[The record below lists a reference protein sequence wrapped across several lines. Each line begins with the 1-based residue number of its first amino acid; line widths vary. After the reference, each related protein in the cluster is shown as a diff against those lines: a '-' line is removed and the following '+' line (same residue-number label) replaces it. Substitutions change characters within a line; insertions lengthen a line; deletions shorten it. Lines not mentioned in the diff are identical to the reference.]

1 MKRGKKKEFL
11 EEIRKMPIINYVCE
25 LIGISRNSYYRWRKL
40 DQKFAKQADEALVE
54 GENTIN
60 DFAESELINMIQSH
74 NWSAINFWL
83 RNRNPKFRTKID
95 INADVQNINLE
106 YSPEEREQLEQA
118 IIKLNQK

>member
-1 MKRGKKKEFL
+1 MKQGKKKEFL

-25 LIGISRNSYYRWRKL
+25 LIGVSRNSYYRWRKL
-40 DQKFAKQADEALVE
+40 DQKFAKQADEALIE

-106 YSPEEREQLEQA
+106 YSPEERKQLEQA
-118 IIKLNQK
+118 IIKLNQR